1 MTVTRAAALPAK
13 GLPDDWGTDVKIL
26 KDIRVVELGTYITGP
41 AAGMHLADLGAD
53 VIKVERPGTGD
64 PFRAFKGGL
73 YSPHFQTYNR
83 NKRSIALDTKDAVDR
98 ALLHELVATADVF
111 IQTFRP
117 GVAERFGVGEEDLRK
132 HRPDLIY
139 CAISGF
145 GSSGPARDRPAY
157 DTVAQAASGY
167 LRLLTPPEKPR
178 VIGPAIADAVT
189 GQYAAMACLAA
200 LLERATTGRG
210 RRIDISMLE
219 AMCHFNLDSF
229 THYYAVGE
237 VMGPLSR
244 PVVSQSYTF
253 ACADGKWL
261 AIHMSSPTKFW
272 EGLLEAT
279 GQQALNEDLRFSER
293 LQRIRHQDALIE
305 HFTPVFLEDTRESW
319 CAKLL
324 AAEVPHS
331 PAYDSDEALEDP
343 QARHLGIK
351 TSAVH
356 PEMGAFTTVRA
367 PYNFDGQPAMDVL
380 PPPVLDQHGAE
391 IRKELRHRKAG

>member
-1 MTVTRAAALPAK
+1 M
-13 GLPDDWGTDVKIL
+13 VKIL

-73 YSPHFQTYNR
+73 YSPHYQTYNR
-83 NKRSIALDTKDAVDR
+83 NKRSIALDTADPADR
-98 ALLHELVATADVF
+98 ATLHDLVSTADVF
-111 IQTFRP
+111 IQNFRP
-117 GVAERFGVGEEDLRK
+117 GVAEKLGAGEADLRRV
-132 HRPDLIY
+132 RPDLIY

-145 GSSGPARDRPAY
+145 GTSGPARDRPAY

-167 LRLLTPPEKPR
+167 LRLLTPPTNPR

-200 LLERATTGRG
+200 LLERGKTGKG

-219 AMCHFNLDSF
+219 AMAHFNLDSF
-229 THYYAVGE
+229 THYYSVGE

-253 ACADGKWL
+253 ECADGKWV
-261 AIHMSSPTKFW
+261 AIHMSSPAKFW
-272 EGLLEAT
+272 EGMLRAT
-279 GQQALNEDLRFSER
+279 GQEALAEDPRFAER
-293 LQRIRHQDALIE
+293 LERIRHQDELIE
-305 HFTPVFLEDTRESW
+305 ILTPIFRQKTRDDW
-319 CAKLL
+319 CAALL
-324 AAEVPHS
+324 AEGVPHA

-343 QARHLGIK
+343 QAVHLRLK
-351 TSAVH
+351 TSAPSPVL
-356 PEMGAFTTVRA
+356 GTFTTVRA
-367 PYNFDGQPAMDVL
+367 PYNFDGAPDLDVR
-380 PPPVLDQHGAE
+380 PPPTLDEHGDE
-391 IRKELRHRKAG
+391 IRAELQRRKAG